1 MSLLIES
8 KKLKRTGYLPA
19 FLAGGFLAAAFPV
32 VYMMVKAEEMTA
44 LSGNPVNILMSANWQ
59 MMAMLNILISICGAC
74 MMYHTEYADNG
85 MQKMSVLPIRQGSMF
100 FGKFL
105 IAALVLSAMVVIEM
119 AVLVGCAK
127 YWFPSYVFDLTE
139 ILKTAGFQIV
149 VTLPTVM
156 LMLVIASACKNM
168 WVSLGIGV
176 ILVFTLS
183 ILPQDNIVLS
193 LFPFASPYQMLSAAV
208 ENSRTTLFL
217 AVCGIET
224 VVFGI
229 AKVLYL
235 KARRCLYDNFLSLVG
250 VELKKIRRSKI
261 LLILLIP
268 VIMMWIPSI
277 INADM
282 NFDLRGIPITPENNF
297 FIQGFMGMV
306 WFMIPASLVICTV
319 LLNQTER
326 SNKGILKMLS
336 LPISTTKLCLA
347 KFTVLILL
355 AAFQMVMS
363 IGAYYICAAIVT
375 HTQDYN
381 FILEP
386 LYVCKNVC
394 SIYAAAIPMA
404 AVYLAVSTLIQSPI
418 FSVGIGLAS
427 IVPSVLMINTKIWFA
442 YPMSYPFYLIM
453 VAYGRAAEGVYETQ
467 IAWLPWLPVAVGI
480 TILALVVS
488 CMRYG
493 ASERR

>member
-1 MSLLIES
+1 M
-8 KKLKRTGYLPA
+8 
-19 FLAGGFLAAAFPV
+19 
-32 VYMMVKAEEMTA
+32 
-44 LSGNPVNILMSANWQ
+44 
-59 MMAMLNILISICGAC
+59 
-74 MMYHTEYADNG
+74 
-85 MQKMSVLPIRQGSMF
+85 
-100 FGKFL
+100 
-105 IAALVLSAMVVIEM
+105 
-119 AVLVGCAK
+119 
-127 YWFPSYVFDLTE
+127 
-139 ILKTAGFQIV
+139 
-149 VTLPTVM
+149 
-156 LMLVIASACKNM
+156 
-168 WVSLGIGV
+168 
-176 ILVFTLS
+176 
-183 ILPQDNIVLS
+183 
-193 LFPFASPYQMLSAAV
+193 
-208 ENSRTTLFL
+208 
-217 AVCGIET
+217 
-224 VVFGI
+224 
-229 AKVLYL
+229 
-235 KARRCLYDNFLSLVG
+235 NFLSLVG

-442 YPMSYPFYLIM
+442 YPMCYPFYIITSE
-453 VAYGRAAEGVYETQ
+453 YGRMASNLSFSSIEFF
-467 IAWLPWLPVAVGI
+467 PWLPVAIGI
-480 TILALVVS
+480 TAICLIIS
-488 CMRYG
+488 CRCFG
-493 ASERR
+493 QAERR

>member
-1 MSLLIES
+1 M
-8 KKLKRTGYLPA
+8 
-19 FLAGGFLAAAFPV
+19 
-32 VYMMVKAEEMTA
+32 
-44 LSGNPVNILMSANWQ
+44 
-59 MMAMLNILISICGAC
+59 
-74 MMYHTEYADNG
+74 
-85 MQKMSVLPIRQGSMF
+85 
-100 FGKFL
+100 
-105 IAALVLSAMVVIEM
+105 
-119 AVLVGCAK
+119 
-127 YWFPSYVFDLTE
+127 
-139 ILKTAGFQIV
+139 
-149 VTLPTVM
+149 
-156 LMLVIASACKNM
+156 
-168 WVSLGIGV
+168 
-176 ILVFTLS
+176 
-183 ILPQDNIVLS
+183 
-193 LFPFASPYQMLSAAV
+193 
-208 ENSRTTLFL
+208 
-217 AVCGIET
+217 
-224 VVFGI
+224 
-229 AKVLYL
+229 
-235 KARRCLYDNFLSLVG
+235 NFLSLVG

-418 FSVGIGLAS
+418 FSVG
-427 IVPSVLMINTKIWFA
+427 
-442 YPMSYPFYLIM
+442 
-453 VAYGRAAEGVYETQ
+453 GRAHV
-467 IAWLPWLPVAVGI
+467 
-480 TILALVVS
+480 
-488 CMRYG
+488 
-493 ASERR
+493 